1 MYLELFSV
9 IWSLIM
15 IESFSVKNFRS
26 IKHEQTISFLANNKI
41 QGSSDTYVL
50 NKISD
55 SVSLLKFCIL
65 YGYNASGKT
74 NILRALDFLRSLVV
88 DGTTGSDTGTG
99 FEPFTLDET
108 TTQEPGTFALIFY
121 IEQIRYTY
129 RFIVD
134 KKHFI
139 SEELTYQPMGRKA
152 LLFRR
157 THDEGTH
164 ISTVEFGT
172 KCGLS
177 AKERATLSGNT
188 VDTISTLFAYQK
200 SNIHSVELE
209 LVVAYFNHV
218 LKPVVTP
225 NTSVEIWT
233 GRVGQSEMIPLSNI
247 LLQRSG
253 LHIEGVR
260 VSEKNPAPVFQHR
273 TSLGFHSLP
282 FDEESQGTLRY
293 LGLGT
298 TMLDGGVIPIDELEA
313 SLHPDLVAF
322 LLQMFLL
329 NTTGSQIIA
338 TTHNQSLMELD
349 FMRND
354 MIWLCEKDEDG
365 ASEYYSVQE
374 FGLHKRI
381 SIGNAYRAGKL
392 GAKPYLGDPTIQL

>member
-139 SEELTYQPMGRKA
+139 SEELTYQPMKA
-152 LLFRR
+152 PAFR
-157 THDEGTH
+157 
-164 ISTVEFGT
+164 
-172 KCGLS
+172 
-177 AKERATLSGNT
+177 
-188 VDTISTLFAYQK
+188 
-200 SNIHSVELE
+200 
-209 LVVAYFNHV
+209 
-218 LKPVVTP
+218 
-225 NTSVEIWT
+225 
-233 GRVGQSEMIPLSNI
+233 
-247 LLQRSG
+247 
-253 LHIEGVR
+253 
-260 VSEKNPAPVFQHR
+260 NPR
-273 TSLGFHSLP
+273 
-282 FDEESQGTLRY
+282 
-293 LGLGT
+293 
-298 TMLDGGVIPIDELEA
+298 
-313 SLHPDLVAF
+313 
-322 LLQMFLL
+322 
-329 NTTGSQIIA
+329 
-338 TTHNQSLMELD
+338 
-349 FMRND
+349 
-354 MIWLCEKDEDG
+354 
-365 ASEYYSVQE
+365 
-374 FGLHKRI
+374 
-381 SIGNAYRAGKL
+381 
-392 GAKPYLGDPTIQL
+392 